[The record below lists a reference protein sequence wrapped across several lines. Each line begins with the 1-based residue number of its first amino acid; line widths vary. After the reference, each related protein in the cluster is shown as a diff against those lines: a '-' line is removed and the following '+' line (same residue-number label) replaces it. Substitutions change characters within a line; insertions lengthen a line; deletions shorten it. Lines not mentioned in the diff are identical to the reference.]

1 MNQIQQKKLEQL
13 TPEQE
18 SLIPIINDKWINLAL
33 DGKTDNLEEI
43 PTGDWK
49 NKR

>member
-1 MNQIQQKKLEQL
+1 MNQTQQKKLEQL

-33 DGKTDNLEEI
+33 DGKTELKYSKIKKE
-43 PTGDWK
+43 K
-49 NKR
+49 K